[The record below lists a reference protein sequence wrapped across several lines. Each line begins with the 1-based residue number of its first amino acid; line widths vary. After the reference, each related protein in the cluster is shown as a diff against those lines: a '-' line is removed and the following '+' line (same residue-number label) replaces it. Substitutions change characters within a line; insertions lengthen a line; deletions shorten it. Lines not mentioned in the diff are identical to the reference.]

1 MKNIQLDRD
10 ALLRPLQSVTGVV
23 ERRQTLPILSNVLIE
38 SKGSVMTL
46 LATDLEIQVA
56 APVEGQTVSEDF
68 AVTVSAKKLLDI
80 LRALPDGT
88 SISLDQKDSKIQ
100 LKAGR
105 SRFSVQTLPA
115 ADFPR
120 LAEGTQ
126 ASAEVAIP
134 QRELRKLLG
143 LTQYAMA
150 QQDIRYYLNGMLLVV
165 DEKELTLVATDGHRL
180 ALTTREL
187 VDSYAR
193 NEVILPRKAVLELG
207 RLLQDTDETVLVT
220 LLGNQVKF
228 EFSGLQLIS
237 KVVDGKFPDYGR
249 VVPVNYGRSFVI
261 DRTRLQQALQR
272 AAILSNEKFRGVR
285 WVLTNGSLRIV
296 CTNTEQEEAEE
307 EMEIPY
313 TGDALDVG
321 FNITYLQD
329 VLNSVDTGT
338 VDCAFG
344 DANSSM
350 LVTLPGRNDFKY
362 VVMPMRI

>member
-10 ALLRPLQSVTGVV
+10 ALLRPLQAVTGVV

-38 SKGSVMTL
+38 STNGVMTL

-56 APVEGQTVSEDF
+56 APVTGQRSGDDF

-80 LRALPDGT
+80 LRALPEGT
-88 SISLDQKDSKIQ
+88 SIALDQKDSKVQ

-120 LAEGTQ
+120 LAAGQQ
-126 ASAEVAIP
+126 ASAEMSVP
-134 QRELRKLLG
+134 QNELRALLG

-165 DEKELTLVATDGHRL
+165 DKNELTLVATDGHRL

-187 VDSYAR
+187 TDSYVR
-193 NEVILPRKAVLELG
+193 SEVILPRKAVLELA
-207 RLLQDTDETVLVT
+207 RLLQDTDEEVRIT
-220 LLGNQVKF
+220 LLANQVKF
-228 EFSGLQLIS
+228 EFSGLQLIT

-249 VVPVNYGRSFVI
+249 VVPLNYARHFETGRI
-261 DRTRLQQALQR
+261 RLQQALQR

-285 WVLTNGSLRIV
+285 WVLTAGSLRIV

-313 TGDALDVG
+313 SGDDLDVG

-329 VLNSVDTGT
+329 VLNSVDTDS

-350 LVTLPGRNDFKY
+350 LVTLPGRSDFKY